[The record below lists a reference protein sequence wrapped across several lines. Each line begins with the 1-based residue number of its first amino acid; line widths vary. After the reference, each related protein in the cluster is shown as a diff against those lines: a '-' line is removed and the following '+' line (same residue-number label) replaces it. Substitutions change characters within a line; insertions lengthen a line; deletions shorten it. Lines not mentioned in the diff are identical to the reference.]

1 MPIYSPLRTDKQEIR
16 LLTLLSGRFEE
27 DIQLKLSIA
36 NLDEKPSFAA
46 LSYCWGHPKNLTSVT
61 LDEQKFRVTWNM
73 ESALRNW
80 RSAQEDLL
88 IWADAICINQS
99 DELEKASQ
107 VRIMGKIYASGRSL
121 TIAIWI
127 DISDG

>member
-1 MPIYSPLRTDKQEIR
+1 MPIYSSLRTGKQEIR
-16 LLTLLSGRFEE
+16 LLTLMSGRFED
-27 DIQLKLSIA
+27 DIRLELSIA
-36 NLDEKPSFAA
+36 NLDETLSFAA

-61 LDEQKFRVTWNM
+61 LNDQEFRVTWNL
-73 ESALRNW
+73 EVALRNW
-80 RSAQEDLL
+80 RSTQEDLI

-107 VRIMGKIYASGRSL
+107 VGIMGKIYASGRSL
-121 TIAIWI
+121 TTVILI